1 MMDTLLFEECEERM
15 GASIEALGRE
25 FSTIRSGRASPALV
39 EKLMVSAYGTEMPL
53 NQVATI
59 SVPEARLL
67 TITPF
72 DKGNLGEIERAIL
85 KSDIGITPNNDGSV
99 IRLAFPTLT
108 EDRRKEL
115 VKLVKKRAEEAKV
128 SIRNVRRDILDEL
141 KKEEGLPEDDVKRA
155 QDKIQK
161 LTDKYTDEVDKV
173 TAAKEKEIMEV

>member
-1 MMDTLLFEECEERM
+1 MIDTLLFEECEERM
-15 GASIEALGRE
+15 SASIDALGRE

-85 KSDIGITPNNDGSV
+85 KSDIGITPNNDGTV
-99 IRLAFPTLT
+99 IRLGFPTLT

-155 QDKIQK
+155 QDKVQK